1 MRRPPA
7 MAFTVLLAIGAS
19 ACSSA
24 NLPQLPAGSAPVETG
39 AVASGPEEAAPFE
52 TTTIAPGTP
61 TEVYALVAGGAL
73 RCWFGAGGPL
83 KATHVFHAE
92 AAPPAQGGAAEI
104 VLHERDPSLRDQR
117 GPRAFRVA
125 FTGDSGGVRVAIATI
140 KVAAPL
146 SELMVRDVVVWASGG
161 SGCQVR
167 ALSPAAPQSAA
178 PPQKSDKTKAPRN
191 SQR

>member
-1 MRRPPA
+1 MV
-7 MAFTVLLAIGAS
+7 FSVLLAIGAG

-24 NLPQLPAGSAPVETG
+24 NLPQLPAGPAPLETG
-39 AVASGPEEAAPFE
+39 AVASGPADGAPYE
-52 TTTIAPGTP
+52 TTAIAAGTP

-117 GPRAFRVA
+117 GPRAFKIS
-125 FTGDSGGVRVAIATI
+125 FTGNPGGVRVGITTI

-146 SELMVRDVVVWASGG
+146 GELMVRDVVAWASGG
-161 SGCQVR
+161 AGCQAR
-167 ALSPAAPQSAA
+167 ALSPAPPQAAA
-178 PPQKSDKTKAPRN
+178 PAQKSDKSKASRN

>member
-1 MRRPPA
+1 MWRPPA
-7 MAFTVLLAIGAS
+7 MMLAVVLAISAG

-39 AVASGPEEAAPFE
+39 AVGGVAEAVPIE
-52 TTTIAPGTP
+52 TTTIAQGTP

-83 KATHVFHAE
+83 KASHVFHAE
-92 AAPPAQGGAAEI
+92 AAPPADGGAAEI
-104 VLHERDPSLRDQR
+104 VVHERDPALRDQR
-117 GPRAFRVA
+117 GARAFRVA
-125 FTGDSGGVRVAIATI
+125 FMGNPGGVRVGITAI

-146 SELMVRDVVVWASGG
+146 SELMARDVVVWASGG
-161 SGCQVR
+161 TGCQVR
-167 ALSPAAPQSAA
+167 ALSPAPPQSSA
-178 PPQKSDKTKAPRN
+178 PAQKSDQTKASRN

>member
-1 MRRPPA
+1 MWRRPA
-7 MAFTVLLAIGAS
+7 RAFTVVLAISAG

-39 AVASGPEEAAPFE
+39 AVASGPPEPAAYE
-52 TTTIAPGTP
+52 TTIIAPGTP

-83 KATHVFHAE
+83 KASHVFHAE
-92 AAPPAQGGAAEI
+92 AAPPADGGAAEI

-117 GPRAFRVA
+117 GPRAFRIA
-125 FTGDSGGVRVAIATI
+125 FTGDPGGVRVGITTI

-146 SELMVRDVVVWASGG
+146 SELMVRDVVVWVSGG
-161 SGCQVR
+161 TGCQAR
-167 ALSPAAPQSAA
+167 LLSPAPPQSAA
-178 PPQKSDKTKAPRN
+178 PAQKSDKTKASSN